1 MRRLILGAIVIAM
14 VSSVCFAET
23 DKDRWENVQKLKPG
37 QKVQVMEVGAIVRE
51 GKLKE
56 VTSDQI
62 VIEVK
67 KNAIVI
73 PRDDVSR
80 IVLKKSRT
88 PRILMG
94 LGIGA
99 AVGLAVLSGSNG
111 EDSYY
116 EALAAFPLLTG
127 GGGAV
132 GALLPT
138 SSVIYQRR

>member
-1 MRRLILGAIVIAM
+1 MKRLILGVIVVAM

-23 DKDRWENVQKLKPG
+23 DKGRWENVQKLKPG
-37 QKVQVMEVGAIVRE
+37 QKVQVMELGAIVRE

-67 KNAIVI
+67 KNAVVI

-80 IVLKKSRT
+80 VVLKKSRT

-99 AVGLAVLSGSNG
+99 AVGLAALSGSTG

-116 EALAAFPLLTG
+116 EALAAFPLLAG

-138 SSVIYQRR
+138 TSVIYQRR